1 MKRFWTICISAIFC
15 YMTKGVAIFVS
26 YILCHTPQFSKK
38 ITPMFCVIHI
48 VPYTF
53 YSDFSVILHV
63 GTREPIKNSYK
74 TLTLLSELFFF
85 FFSELLISGSVGKE
99 KPKVTR
105 HYSCSY
111 KQIPFSF
118 YGKPKL
124 GRQTI
129 SAVGT
134 EWRLILLCPRLILW
148 RVLCKNKHFC
158 NFWPPFALW

>member
-1 MKRFWTICISAIFC
+1 MGSN
-15 YMTKGVAIFVS
+15 
-26 YILCHTPQFSKK
+26 
-38 ITPMFCVIHI
+38 FCVIHFVSYSPI
-48 VPYTF
+48 FKENYTHVLCHTHCPIHF
-53 YSDFSVILHV
+53 FTVIFSVILHV

-99 KPKVTR
+99 KPKITR
-105 HYSCSY
+105 HYSCIY
-111 KQIPFSF
+111 KQIPFFF